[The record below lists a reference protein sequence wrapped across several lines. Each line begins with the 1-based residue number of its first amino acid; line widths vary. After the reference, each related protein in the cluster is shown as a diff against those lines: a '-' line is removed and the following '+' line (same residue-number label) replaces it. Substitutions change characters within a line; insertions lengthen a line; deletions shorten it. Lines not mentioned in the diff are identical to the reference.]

1 MTTQTKNEIL
11 KSLAELIASNK
22 QGIISENKKDIA
34 SVPNLDP
41 SLLDRLKVDEGKV
54 DGMVAAIEQ
63 VLSLPDPEGKTLSSY
78 THPNGMLVE
87 NRVVPF
93 GNILIIYESRP
104 DVTIEAA
111 ITAFKAGNKIIL
123 KGGKEARL
131 SNLYLV
137 KLWHE
142 ALAKYGADKSYVHYL
157 DLPREEV
164 QKLVRNER
172 G

>member
-1 MTTQTKNEIL
+1 METNIKNAVL
-11 KSLAELIASNK
+11 KSLIKLILTNK
-22 QGIISENKKDIA
+22 DEVIAENKKDIA
-34 SVPNLDP
+34 SVPNLDE
-41 SLLDRLKVDEGKV
+41 SLLDRLKVDEKKV
-54 DGMVAAIEQ
+54 EGMATAVEQ
-63 VLSLPDPEGKTLSSY
+63 VLSLPDPEGKILSNY

-137 KLWHE
+137 KLC
-142 ALAKYGADKSYVHYL
+142 SVF
-157 DLPREEV
+157 RFTS
-164 QKLVRNER
+164 
-172 G
+172 